1 LETEAR
7 RRLRRRGGTGGE
19 REGDSVDWVGL
30 VRGDIFR
37 VLFENGNVGENV
49 CVSGDENEER
59 RFYCGLCFAAY
70 S

>member
-1 LETEAR
+1 
-7 RRLRRRGGTGGE
+7 
-19 REGDSVDWVGL
+19 

-37 VLFENGNVGENV
+37 VLFENGSVGENV